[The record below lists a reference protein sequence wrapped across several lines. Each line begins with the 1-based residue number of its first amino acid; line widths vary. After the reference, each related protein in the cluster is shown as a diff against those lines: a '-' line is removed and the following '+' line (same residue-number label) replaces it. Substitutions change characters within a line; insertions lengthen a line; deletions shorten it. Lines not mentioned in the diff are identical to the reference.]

1 MNMTV
6 GDLQFNFVDGKLTLK
21 YASVS
26 FNAGTFPNSLN
37 GNLQVTPEDGVS
49 LTSTEDDIKAA
60 AKKKIQALITEAP
73 AILLHN
79 MYIIE

>member
-1 MNMTV
+1 MTV
-6 GDLQFNFVDGKLTLK
+6 GDLQFSFVDGKLTLK

-49 LTSTEDDIKAA
+49 LTSSEDDIKAA
-60 AKKKIQALITEAP
+60 AKKKIQALIAEAP
-73 AILLHN
+73 AKTT
-79 MYIIE
+79 EG

>member
-6 GDLQFNFVDGKLTLK
+6 GDLQFSFVDGKLTLK

-49 LTSTEDDIKAA
+49 MTSTEDDIKAA
-60 AKKKIQALITEAP
+60 AKKKIQALIAEAP
-73 AILLHN
+73 AKT
-79 MYIIE
+79 EV

>member
-1 MNMTV
+1 MTV
-6 GDLQFNFVDGKLTLK
+6 GDLQVSFVDGKLTLK

-49 LTSTEDDIKAA
+49 LTSSEDDIKAA
-60 AKKKIQALITEAP
+60 AKKKIQALIADAP
-73 AILLHN
+73 A
-79 MYIIE
+79 ETTEG

>member
-1 MNMTV
+1 MTV

-49 LTSTEDDIKAA
+49 ITSTEDDIKAA
-60 AKKKIQALITEAP
+60 AKMKIQALIADAP
-73 AILLHN
+73 A
-79 MYIIE
+79 ETEG

>member
-6 GDLQFNFVDGKLTLK
+6 GDLQFSFVDGKLTLK
-21 YASVS
+21 YASIS

-49 LTSTEDDIKAA
+49 MKSSEDDIKAA
-60 AKKKIQALITEAP
+60 AKKKIQALIAEVPAKKTEV
-73 AILLHN
+73 
-79 MYIIE
+79 

>member
-1 MNMTV
+1 MTV
-6 GDLQFNFVDGKLTLK
+6 GDLQFSFVDGKLTLK

-49 LTSTEDDIKAA
+49 MTSTEDDIKAA
-60 AKKKIQALITEAP
+60 AKKKIQALIADAP
-73 AILLHN
+73 AKKT
-79 MYIIE
+79 EV

>member
-1 MNMTV
+1 MTV
-6 GDLQFNFVDGKLTLK
+6 GDLQFSFVDGKLTLK

-49 LTSTEDDIKAA
+49 MTSSENDIKAA
-60 AKKKIQALITEAP
+60 AKKKIQALIAEAP
-73 AILLHN
+73 AKTT
-79 MYIIE
+79 EV

>member
-6 GDLQFNFVDGKLTLK
+6 GDLQFSFVDGKLTLK

-49 LTSTEDDIKAA
+49 LTSSEDDIKAA
-60 AKKKIQALITEAP
+60 AKKKIQALVADTPAKTTEV
-73 AILLHN
+73 
-79 MYIIE
+79 

>member
-1 MNMTV
+1 MTV
-6 GDLQFNFVDGKLTLK
+6 GDLQFSFVDGRLTLK

-49 LTSTEDDIKAA
+49 LTSSENDIKAA
-60 AKKKIQALITEAP
+60 AKKKIQALIAEVPDKKA
-73 AILLHN
+73 
-79 MYIIE
+79 E

>member
-6 GDLQFNFVDGKLTLK
+6 GDLQFSFVDGKLTLK

-49 LTSTEDDIKAA
+49 MTSSEDEIKAA
-60 AKKKIQALITEAP
+60 AKKKIQALIAESPAKTTEV
-73 AILLHN
+73 
-79 MYIIE
+79 

>member
-1 MNMTV
+1 MTV

-49 LTSTEDDIKAA
+49 LTSSEDDIKAA
-60 AKKKIQALITEAP
+60 AKKKIQALIADAP
-73 AILLHN
+73 AKTT
-79 MYIIE
+79 EV

>member
-6 GDLQFNFVDGKLTLK
+6 GDLQFSFVDGKLTLK

-60 AKKKIQALITEAP
+60 AKKKIQTLIADTPAKTTEV
-73 AILLHN
+73 
-79 MYIIE
+79 

>member
-6 GDLQFNFVDGKLTLK
+6 GDLQFSFVDGKLTLK

-49 LTSTEDDIKAA
+49 LTSSEDDIKAA
-60 AKKKIQALITEAP
+60 AKKKIQALIADAP
-73 AILLHN
+73 AKTT
-79 MYIIE
+79 EV

>member
-6 GDLQFNFVDGKLTLK
+6 GDLQFSFVDGKLTLK

-49 LTSTEDDIKAA
+49 MTSTEDDIKAA
-60 AKKKIQALITEAP
+60 AKKKIQALIADTPAKTTEV
-73 AILLHN
+73 
-79 MYIIE
+79 

>member
-6 GDLQFNFVDGKLTLK
+6 GDLQFSFVDGKLTLK

-37 GNLQVTPEDGVS
+37 GNLQVTPDDGVS
-49 LTSTEDDIKAA
+49 LTSSEDDIKAA
-60 AKKKIQALITEAP
+60 AKKKIQALIADTPAKTTEV
-73 AILLHN
+73 
-79 MYIIE
+79 

>member
-1 MNMTV
+1 MTV
-6 GDLQFNFVDGKLTLK
+6 GDLQFSFVDGKLTLK

-49 LTSTEDDIKAA
+49 LTSTEDDIKVA
-60 AKKKIQALITEAP
+60 AKKKIQALIAEAP
-73 AILLHN
+73 A
-79 MYIIE
+79 ETTEG

>member
-6 GDLQFNFVDGKLTLK
+6 GDLQFSFVDGKLTLK

-49 LTSTEDDIKAA
+49 LTSSEDDIKAA
-60 AKKKIQALITEAP
+60 AKKKIQALIADVPAKTTEV
-73 AILLHN
+73 
-79 MYIIE
+79 

>member
-6 GDLQFNFVDGKLTLK
+6 GDLQFSFVDGKLTLK

-37 GNLQVTPEDGVS
+37 GNLQVTPDDGVS
-49 LTSTEDDIKAA
+49 MTSSEDDIKAA
-60 AKKKIQALITEAP
+60 AKKKIQALIAEAP
-73 AILLHN
+73 AKT
-79 MYIIE
+79 EG

>member
-6 GDLQFNFVDGKLTLK
+6 GDLQFSFVDGKLTLK

-49 LTSTEDDIKAA
+49 LTSSEDDIKAA

-73 AILLHN
+73 A
-79 MYIIE
+79 ETEG

>member
-6 GDLQFNFVDGKLTLK
+6 GDLQFSFVDGKLILK

-49 LTSTEDDIKAA
+49 LTSSEDDIKAA
-60 AKKKIQALITEAP
+60 AKKKIQALIADVPAEAKG
-73 AILLHN
+73 
-79 MYIIE
+79 

>member
-49 LTSTEDDIKAA
+49 LTSSEDDIKAA
-60 AKKKIQALITEAP
+60 AKKKIQALIAEAP
-73 AILLHN
+73 A
-79 MYIIE
+79 ETTEG

>member
-6 GDLQFNFVDGKLTLK
+6 GDLQFSFVDGKLTLK

-49 LTSTEDDIKAA
+49 LTSSEDDIKAA
-60 AKKKIQALITEAP
+60 AKKKIQALIAEAP
-73 AILLHN
+73 A
-79 MYIIE
+79 ETTEG

>member
-6 GDLQFNFVDGKLTLK
+6 GDLQFSFVDGKLTLK

-37 GNLQVTPEDGVS
+37 GNLQVTPEDGIS

-60 AKKKIQALITEAP
+60 AKKKIQALIADAP
-73 AILLHN
+73 AKTT
-79 MYIIE
+79 EV

>member
-6 GDLQFNFVDGKLTLK
+6 GDLQFSFVDGKLTLK

-49 LTSTEDDIKAA
+49 ITSSEDDIKAA
-60 AKKKIQALITEAP
+60 AKKKIQALIADDP
-73 AILLHN
+73 S
-79 MYIIE
+79 

>member
-6 GDLQFNFVDGKLTLK
+6 GDLQVNFVDGKLTLK
-21 YASVS
+21 YASVQ

-37 GNLQVTPEDGVS
+37 GNLQVTPEDGIS

-60 AKKKIQALITEAP
+60 AKTKIQALIAEAP
-73 AILLHN
+73 AEN
-79 MYIIE
+79 AE

>member
-6 GDLQFNFVDGKLTLK
+6 GDLQFSFVDGKLTLK

-37 GNLQVTPEDGVS
+37 GNLQVTPEDGIS
-49 LTSTEDDIKAA
+49 LTSSENDIKAA
-60 AKKKIQALITEAP
+60 AKKKIQALIAEAP
-73 AILLHN
+73 AKTT
-79 MYIIE
+79 EV

>member
-1 MNMTV
+1 MTV

-37 GNLQVTPEDGVS
+37 GNLHVTPEDGVS
-49 LTSTEDDIKAA
+49 ITSTEDDIKAA
-60 AKKKIQALITEAP
+60 AKTKIQALITDAP
-73 AILLHN
+73 A
-79 MYIIE
+79 ETTE

>member
-6 GDLQFNFVDGKLTLK
+6 GDLQFSFVDGKLTLK

-73 AILLHN
+73 A
-79 MYIIE
+79 ETEG

>member
-49 LTSTEDDIKAA
+49 MKSSENDIKAA
-60 AKKKIQALITEAP
+60 AKKKIQALIAEAP
-73 AILLHN
+73 AKTT
-79 MYIIE
+79 EV